1 MTNSTNQSSRYSYT
15 TSKCSNSIALL
26 IFVVIIILFFTLAL

>member
-15 TSKCSNSIALL
+15 TSKCSNYIALL
-26 IFVVIIILFFTLAL
+26 IIVIVIVLFFTLAL